1 MQAIARLDSFALT
14 SEWVNASGAIT
25 YGPTLATA
33 SKQFVISGIPA
44 GSTINWARFSGTF
57 GSPYS
62 GADELKAAGQTVG
75 YGTQTVSLTPL
86 SGGNGTYTVEFRFKA
101 FGIASLSD
109 GSHSG
114 TVVVD
119 SPTVTVDYTLDEEEE
134 EEEEEEERLAANTA
148 EQIAVFPPTAT
159 NFLNNGAAILFPISA
174 EVREQ
179 AGGEFSL
186 TLTHPMDEVG
196 KWQLLQEEWLIRS
209 PVPEK
214 RTPRIVMP
222 AAALWQVSAATTPM
236 YSVLP
241 TWTKA
246 ETPVDQIIGSPGLWE
261 WQSANDYYMG
271 DYVTYQDCIWV
282 AIEDN
287 AGDTPGVSPAVWELV
302 LDYGSGQTP
311 SPSYIYDPGTV
322 AETLTQGEI
331 ITFVADYNGTYM
343 RVRSLRG
350 VTGYVRRSD
359 CAATDNT
366 SQTVIPAR
374 EIMAQVFRIQQVT
387 VNNDT
392 RTVTVYAPHISYDFG
407 ANRLYDCQLTE
418 ASPATAIAILQ
429 GATVTPDSRLI
440 ATNITSP
447 AITADWSWGSPLQ
460 SILDPDSGLVGTLRA
475 QLIRDDEDFF
485 LLSNDTP
492 ETGPALRY
500 GDNLLGVSWKKDVSS
515 LITRVIPRGTKEDG
529 STLLLPEVYIDSD
542 DINAYPLIYLEILD
556 CGCQVGATEKMPDG
570 TERTLTLDDCYQIM
584 RQKAQSR
591 FDVDHCDAVA
601 VQLTVN
607 PLLLG
612 DTEEYAQYRGLVKLH
627 LYDAIPVVIP
637 HAGLNATAQMSAYTW
652 DAAPGKHRYTSITL
666 GEVFSFGGRSVA
678 GYNVATG
685 AISYEKLSPGLVKK
699 IRSMNQNNG
708 GA

>member
-14 SEWVNASGAIT
+14 SEWTCASGSIT
-25 YGPTLATA
+25 SGPTLATA
-33 SKQFVISGIPA
+33 SKSFVISGIPA

-75 YGTQTVSLTPL
+75 YGVQTVSLTPI

-101 FGIASLSD
+101 LGIAALSD
-109 GSHSG
+109 GTHSG

-148 EQIAVFPPTAT
+148 EQIAVFPPDAT
-159 NFLNNGAAILFPISA
+159 SFLTNGLAILFPISA
-174 EVREQ
+174 EVKEQ

-186 TLTHPMDEVG
+186 TLTHPMDEAG
-196 KWQLLQEEWLIRS
+196 KWQLLQEGWLIRS

-222 AAALWQVSAATTPM
+222 AAALWQVSAATTPL

-241 TWTKA
+241 TWSKA
-246 ETPVDQIIGSPGLWE
+246 ETPVDQIIANPGMWE
-261 WQSANDYYMG
+261 WQTGVNYPQGYYVTFQSKIWCSRVDENAGHYPGYNDYW
-271 DYVTYQDCIWV
+271 DYVCDIDGT
-282 AIEDN
+282 
-287 AGDTPGVSPAVWELV
+287 GSSPE
-302 LDYGSGQTP
+302 
-311 SPSYIYDPGTV
+311 YIYDPGTV

-331 ITFVADYNGTYM
+331 VTFVADYNGTYM

-350 VTGYVRRSD
+350 VTGYVRRAD
-359 CAATDNT
+359 CAETGNT

-374 EIMAQVFRIQQVT
+374 EIMAQVFRIQTVT
-387 VNNDT
+387 VNDDT

-407 ANRLYDCQLTE
+407 VNKLYDCQLTE
-418 ASPATAIAILQ
+418 AIPATAIAILQ
-429 GATVTPDSRLI
+429 GATVTPDHRLI

-460 SILDPDSGLVGTLRA
+460 SILDPDSGLVGKLRA

-500 GDNLLGVSWKKDVSS
+500 GDNLLGVSWKKDISS

-529 STLLLPEVYIDSD
+529 TTLLLPEVYIDSD

-556 CGCQVGATEKMPDG
+556 CGCQVGATEKMADG

-584 RQKAQSR
+584 REKAQNR

-601 VQLTVN
+601 VQLTVS

-612 DTEEYAQYRGLVKLH
+612 DTEEYAQYKGLIKLH

-637 HAGLNATAQMSAYTW
+637 HAGLTASAQMSAYTW

-685 AISYEKLSPGLVKK
+685 AISYDKLSPGLVKR
-699 IRSMNQNNG
+699 IRAMNQQNG
-708 GA
+708 GD